1 MAPFSIDINTLLA
14 NFQVEYIEL
23 QLKVGSSLYQTSIS
37 LILPERNILRLT
49 CVTASGSTY
58 VCEQLF
64 FKAEAQEE

>member
-1 MAPFSIDINTLLA
+1 M
-14 NFQVEYIEL
+14 
-23 QLKVGSSLYQTSIS
+23 SLYQTSIS